1 MEYDGSGETEIRRQ
15 GHYVYGEE
23 CGPRAQPDHAS
34 NDHIRRKI
42 GHGGDDIR
50 RCDEPGR
57 ALEDIRLDE
66 IGEADSGGPMTEED
80 DLKPD
85 QLEFITSD
93 LALFEELHGVS
104 RCID

>member
-1 MEYDGSGETEIRRQ
+1 
-15 GHYVYGEE
+15 
-23 CGPRAQPDHAS
+23 
-34 NDHIRRKI
+34 
-42 GHGGDDIR
+42 
-50 RCDEPGR
+50 
-57 ALEDIRLDE
+57 LEDIRLDE